1 MSNSYWRSE
10 LLQGMADGYVI
21 VKTFRIVMYI
31 TLAMY
36 FVLYYWVSKICYFGV
51 YLGYILSSDYT
62 REPEFGR
69 YRRKCRRLTN
79 LAKF

>member
-51 YLGYILSSDYT
+51 YLG
-62 REPEFGR
+62 
-69 YRRKCRRLTN
+69 
-79 LAKF
+79 